1 MMFFTSSCIAH
12 ETKSFPICLSKF
24 SFYPSM
30 LTGSLSLSFSRRFYP
45 PCQLFARLSLLRLP
59 HYMRAWN
66 RLPQA
71 SLLTHCHDTFSLPQ
85 GGFSRTMSSNVANKF
100 KLKRK
105 FLQSYLW
112 LCQETKEDVLADLR
126 DYHLPC
132 TLRRL
137 ALSISRDR
145 QASRS
150 VYVNWGLNLFFLK
163 RVLKTKELFL
173 FLYIFLDL
181 FSFLC

>member
-1 MMFFTSSCIAH
+1 
-12 ETKSFPICLSKF
+12 
-24 SFYPSM
+24 M

-45 PCQLFARLSLLRLP
+45 PCQLFTRLSLLRLP

-100 KLKRK
+100 KLKHK

-112 LCQETKEDVLADLR
+112 LCQETKWDVLADLR
-126 DYHLPC
+126 DNHLMR
-132 TLRRL
+132 TLRFL
-137 ALSISRDR
+137 AFSISRDA

-150 VYVNWGLNLFFLK
+150 VYVNWGLHLFFLK
-163 RVLKTKELFL
+163 RGLKTKELFL

>member
-1 MMFFTSSCIAH
+1 
-12 ETKSFPICLSKF
+12 
-24 SFYPSM
+24 M

-150 VYVNWGLNLFFLK
+150 VYVNWGLHLFFLK